1 MEGST
6 HAPATRRI
14 PLRWL
19 LTPIAVMS
27 AAGIIADAL
36 GPKLVTDHPLLQIF
50 LNPRNRYLLL
60 AAPQLDA
67 VPFFVVG
74 FVRLLLT
81 DPIFFL
87 LGRQYGDAAL
97 RWTDDNAGT
106 MGPVIRTV
114 ERWFGK
120 AAPLVVLIA
129 PSGNMCLL
137 AGASGMRV
145 RLFWTMNVLGTIG
158 RLSLFWIAGDA
169 FRDELESVLEWIQR
183 YQWRLVALSV
193 AIVVAQTVLGRRRG
207 TIDTP
212 AEAEAEIEA
221 NILEE
226 LGASPG
232 VERLEEEGS

>member
-1 MEGST
+1 VEGPIAGAESR
-6 HAPATRRI
+6 APRRI
-14 PLRWL
+14 PLPWL
-19 LTPIAVMS
+19 ITPIAVMS
-27 AAGIIADAL
+27 VAGLVADAI
-36 GPKLVTDHPLLQIF
+36 GPTLINERPLLQVF

-60 AAPQLDA
+60 AAPQVDL

-81 DPIFFL
+81 DPLFFL

-97 RWTDDNAGT
+97 RWAEDNAGG
-106 MGPVIRTV
+106 MGPILRRV

-120 AAPLVVLIA
+120 AAPAIVLIA

-137 AGASGMRV
+137 AGVSGMRT
-145 RLFWTMNVLGTIG
+145 RLFWIMNVVGTVG

-169 FRDELESVLEWIQR
+169 FREQLEDLLDLIQR
-183 YQWRLVALSV
+183 YQWHLVAV
-193 AIVVAQTVLGRRRG
+193 TVGIVVLQTAWGRRQG

-221 NILEE
+221 NLAEE
-226 LGASPG
+226 QA
-232 VERLEEEGS
+232 REEGR